1 MKRAVSDMSAAA
13 VLAERL
19 RKAGYRM
26 TRQRAA
32 VLHAV
37 ADSATTLSAMQ
48 LWDQA
53 RKTCP
58 DLGLATVYRTLDVL
72 NAVGGVERCHAGSG
86 HGFVSCPP
94 RDHHHVVCVV
104 CGRVAEFSRCNVA
117 SLIPEVSRE
126 TGFRVESHL
135 LELAGTCPTC
145 LAAGRMG

>member
-1 MKRAVSDMSAAA
+1 MGGSAR
-13 VLAERL
+13 LAEQL

-32 VLHAV
+32 VLGAV
-37 ADSATTLSAMQ
+37 ADSATTLSALQ
-48 LWDQA
+48 LWAKA

-72 NAVGGVERCHAGSG
+72 NALGGVERCHAASAR
-86 HGFVSCPP
+86 GFVSCPP
-94 RDHHHVVCVV
+94 GDHHHVVCVV
-104 CGRVAEFSRCNVA
+104 CGRVAEFRRCNVA

-135 LELAGTCPTC
+135 LELAGVCPAC
-145 LAAGRMG
+145 LAEGRAG

>member
-1 MKRAVSDMSAAA
+1 MQQTVCDMTTAA
-13 VLAERL
+13 VFAERL

-32 VLHAV
+32 VLRAV
-37 ADSATTLSAMQ
+37 ADSGTTLSALQ
-48 LWDQA
+48 LCDKA
-53 RKTCP
+53 RQTCP

-72 NAVGGVERCHAGSG
+72 NAVGGVERCHAASG
-86 HGFVSCPP
+86 RGFVSCPP
-94 RDHHHVVCVV
+94 GAHHHVVCVV

-117 SLIPEVSRE
+117 TLIPEVSRE

-145 LAAGRMG
+145 LAKGRAV